1 MILEKLEDE
10 QLIENNNKKMKQLE
24 DKFFHYRGQSQIAKP
39 VGYQIEL

>member
-10 QLIENNNKKMKQLE
+10 QLIEKKMKQLE
-24 DKFFHYRGQSQIAKP
+24 DKFFYYRGQSQIAKP